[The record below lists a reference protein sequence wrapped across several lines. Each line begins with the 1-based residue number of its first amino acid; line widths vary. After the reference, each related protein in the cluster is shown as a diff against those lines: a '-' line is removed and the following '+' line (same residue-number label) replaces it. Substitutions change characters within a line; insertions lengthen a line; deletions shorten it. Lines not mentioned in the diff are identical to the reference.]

1 MKRGWNNV
9 KLGLFVFVGL
19 ILLITG
25 LYLIGK
31 DTNLFSKNYTLK
43 ARFSNVEGLIAG
55 NNVRFAG
62 IQIGTIKRVKF
73 LSDSVI
79 EVTMTIDEE
88 MLTLIKKNDIA
99 SIGTD
104 GLMGNKI
111 VNITP
116 SKTPGPLAQ
125 ENDILP
131 VREGASTEAMLNT
144 LAGTNE
150 NLSFITEQ
158 LKKTIQDINTSEN
171 LKILLHDKRLPQSI
185 VASLNNIQLTTEK
198 AHRTVADLHLIIAD
212 VKSGKGSVG
221 ELLRDSTFSD
231 ELNKAVTGLHAIET
245 RVDTLAQ
252 QLSGLVLTIQ
262 RDLATGK
269 GPVPAALH
277 DSLMVAKVHS
287 ILSHV
292 DTSTVMLNENLE
304 AMRHNFLFRGYF
316 KKQEKEKQKQA
327 ATQKQ

>member
-1 MKRGWNNV
+1 MKRKWNNV
-9 KLGLFVFVGL
+9 KLGMFVLAGL

-62 IQIGTIKRVKF
+62 IQIGTVKKVKF

-88 MLTLIKKNDIA
+88 MNALIKKNDIA

-111 VNITP
+111 VNIVP
-116 SKTPGPLAQ
+116 SKIPGPLAL

-131 VREGASTEAMLNT
+131 VHEGPSTEAMLNT
-144 LAGTNE
+144 LSASNE
-150 NLSFITEQ
+150 NLAFITSE
-158 LKKTIQDINTSEN
+158 LKKTIQQINTSEN
-171 LKILLHDKRLPQSI
+171 IKILLHDKRLPQSVI
-185 VASLNNIQLTTEK
+185 ASLNNIQMATSNANKTI
-198 AHRTVADLHLIIAD
+198 ADLQTIIAD
-212 VKSGKGSVG
+212 VKSGKGTVG
-221 ELLRDSTFSD
+221 ELLRDSTFYI
-231 ELNKAVTGLHAIET
+231 ELNKAVAKLHNIEN
-245 RVDTLAQ
+245 RVDTLAK
-252 QLSGLVLTIQ
+252 QLSALVQTIQ
-262 RDLATGK
+262 SDLSTGK

-287 ILSHV
+287 ILSHI
-292 DTSTVMLNENLE
+292 DTSSMMLNENLE
-304 AMRHNFLFRGYF
+304 AMRHNFLFKGYF
-316 KKQEKEKQKQA
+316 KKQEKEKQKRA
-327 ATQKQ
+327 AAQQ

>member
-1 MKRGWNNV
+1 MKQGWNNI
-9 KLGLFVFVGL
+9 KLGLFVLVGL
-19 ILLITG
+19 VLLITG

-31 DTNLFSKNYTLK
+31 DTNLFSRNYILK
-43 ARFSNVEGLIAG
+43 ARFSNVEGLISG
-55 NNVRFAG
+55 NNVRFGG

-79 EVTMTIDEE
+79 EVSMTISDD
-88 MLTLIKKNDIA
+88 MSTLIKKNDVA

-116 SKTPGPLAQ
+116 SKTPGPLAV
-125 ENDILP
+125 ENDVLP
-131 VREGASTEAMLNT
+131 VRESPSTEAMLNT

-150 NLSFITEQ
+150 NLAILTGE
-158 LKKTIQDINTSEN
+158 LKKTIQQINTSEN
-171 LKILLHDKRLPQSI
+171 LKTLLHDRRIPESVL
-185 VASLNNIQLTTEK
+185 VSLNNIQLATEK
-198 AHRTVADLHLIIAD
+198 ANSTVADLHTIIAD

-221 ELLRDSTFSD
+221 ELLRDSTFST
-231 ELNKAVTGLHAIET
+231 ELNKAVTGLHAIEA
-245 RVDTLAQ
+245 RVDTLGQ
-252 QLSGLVLTIQ
+252 QLSNLVMTIQ
-262 RDLATGK
+262 KDLATGK

-277 DSLMVAKVHS
+277 DSLMVGKVHS
-287 ILSHV
+287 ILTHL

-316 KKQEKEKQKQA
+316 RKQEKEKQKQA
-327 ATQKQ
+327 AAQKK